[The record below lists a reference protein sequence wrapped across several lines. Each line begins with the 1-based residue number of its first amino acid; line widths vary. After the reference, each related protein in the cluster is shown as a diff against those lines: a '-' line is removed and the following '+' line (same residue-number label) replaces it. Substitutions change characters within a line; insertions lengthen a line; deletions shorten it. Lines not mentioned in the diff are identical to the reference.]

1 MSGYTV
7 TITPSGGQS
16 GPQATIHVDTTGGTP
31 RVTEFTVRPNG
42 NGLSPAELPPID
54 FAGLVA
60 ALNPALAAGAPAP
73 AAAPARRRRGGRQPA
88 VAKAAATKAAR
99 GRRRAADT
107 AAAPTAARAYR
118 RMPEQDDVVAA
129 WQASGSTTA
138 VAAHFGVP
146 RHTASGW
153 LRRLRTLGAI

>member
-7 TITPSGGQS
+7 TITPSGGQP
-16 GPQATIHVDTTGGTP
+16 GPQATIHVDTTGGTA
-31 RVTEFTVRPNG
+31 RVTEFTVRPHG

-60 ALNPALAAGAPAP
+60 ALNPALTAAAPQAAAEPSRRRGRPP
-73 AAAPARRRRGGRQPA
+73 AAA
-88 VAKAAATKAAR
+88 KATKATR
-99 GRRRAADT
+99 GRRRTADT
-107 AAAPTAARAYR
+107 AAAPKAARAYR
-118 RMPEQDDVVAA
+118 RMPETDEVVAA
-129 WQASGSTTA
+129 WRDSGSTSG